1 MNKKNR
7 LSMENQAGLAFI
19 AIAAVSVLSGCA
31 SEQAPTTGDIAGYHN
46 PWPGKGLYFVRDI
59 KAGETIT
66 AADVEQKDTPVEKAI
81 LDQLCSKDEAVGAT
95 TIVGAKQGSQVLF
108 HSLNGCTLKGSEGGQ
123 PRASLHVDRTTAS
136 TVHVVVSKREIP
148 KGESICPA
156 CITELVVPAAE
167 APADAF
173 HAIKD
178 VDGQTSSRDIGAHEI
193 VSAHSLESSAGDAQ

>member
-1 MNKKNR
+1 MASASK
-7 LSMENQAGLAFI
+7 QAGLVFI
-19 AIAAVSVLSGCA
+19 AIALGSVLTGCA
-31 SEQAPTTGDIAGYHN
+31 SETAPTTGDIAGYHN
-46 PWPGKGLYFVRDI
+46 PWPGKGLYFVRDV
-59 KAGETIT
+59 KAGETIS

-81 LDQLCSKDEAVGAT
+81 LDQLCFADEAVGAT

-108 HSLNGCTLKGSEGGQ
+108 HSLNGCTLKGAEGGQ
-123 PRASLHVDRTTAS
+123 PRASLHVNRTTAS

-148 KGESICPA
+148 KGEAICPA

-193 VSAHSLESSAGDAQ
+193 VSAHSLESSAGDTQ